1 MTVAAAR
8 TRMAGV
14 TTTDELA
21 SGTTQLFLE
30 LLAREAAA
38 VEFQGPLVRA
48 RAAGMDAETLGH
60 LEAVTVAALRVRAL
74 LERRRRR
81 EEELSGLFDTAN
93 DLAGLRDLDAV
104 LHAIVHRAR
113 TLLGTDTTYMT
124 LHDEDAE
131 DTYMRV
137 TDGSISARFQ
147 ALRLPMGKGL
157 GGLVALTGAPYAT
170 SDYSAD
176 PRFRHTGEID
186 LGVGEEGLVAILGV
200 PMRLGQR
207 VIGVLFAANRSA
219 RPFAPEEVSLLG
231 SLAAHAAVAID
242 TARLLE
248 ETREALD
255 ELSAANTVIRAH
267 SDAIER
273 AAAAHDRMNAVVLS
287 GGGVEEVAAAVAEVL
302 GGGLIVL
309 DSDGRQLAKVA
320 SGAISSGAIS
330 SGAASSGTAS
340 SGAVLGRASSGTVSA
355 ANVSGTV
362 STGGMV
368 EPSPAE
374 IGEAV
379 AASRAERR
387 TVRRG
392 RWWLA
397 AVVAGTENLG
407 ALLLQPNNAP
417 VRADLSEADQR
428 ILERAAVVTALLLLF
443 RRSVADAEG
452 RVRGD
457 LLDELVSHAVRDA
470 EAVRTR
476 AHRLGIELDAPYVL
490 VCVGDEHL
498 SGSLRQRAYS
508 WAMSHAAA
516 HAGLATSRDR
526 RLVFLLPGTD
536 AGHAARVISRDL
548 GRVLGRPVTAGAA
561 GPTGSADQVAVAYR
575 DADRALAALAALG
588 RIGDGAST
596 AELGFV
602 GLLLGEGRDVDGF
615 LASTVGPV
623 VEYDQRRGTAL
634 VQTLEAYFGC
644 GGSLSRAAEILH
656 VHVNTV
662 TQRLDRVAQLLGTDW
677 QKPDRAL
684 EVQLALR
691 LHRLKG

>member
-1 MTVAAAR
+1 VTVAAAR

-14 TTTDELA
+14 TTTDFSELVG
-21 SGTTQLFLE
+21 GTTQLFLE

-48 RAAGMDAETLGH
+48 RAGGMDAETLGH

-170 SDYSAD
+170 ADYSAD

-186 LGVGEEGLVAILGV
+186 LGVEEEGLVAILGV

-320 SGAISSGAIS
+320 SG
-330 SGAASSGTAS
+330 TVS
-340 SGAVLGRASSGTVSA
+340 SGAVSGTGSA
-355 ANVSGTV
+355 ANLSGTV
-362 STGGMV
+362 STSRMV

-397 AVVAGTENLG
+397 AVVAGNENLG
-407 ALLLQPNNAP
+407 ALLLQPNNAQ
-417 VRADLSEADQR
+417 VNADLSEADQR

-476 AHRLGIELDAPYVL
+476 AHRLGIELDAPYIL

-516 HAGLATSRDR
+516 QAGLATSRDR

-561 GPTGSADQVAVAYR
+561 GPTGSADDVAIAYR

-588 RIGDGAST
+588 RTGDGAST

-623 VEYDQRRGTAL
+623 VDYDQRRGTAL

-662 TQRLDRVAQLLGTDW
+662 TQRLDRVAQLLGIDW